1 MKKAFLFSII
11 IILIISS
18 CSDDDTFTGEGP
30 IITEEINMADFSGI
44 EAIGSMEVI
53 ISEGLEQKV
62 EVTGHANIIDRLETT
77 VSNGIWKIK
86 LEDGSYKNADLT
98 FNIVIPS
105 LNSAIIIGSGE
116 ILINDF
122 SSNEDVYIG
131 IVGSGDIQIEKN
143 NGCANLV
150 IDIEGSGHITAK
162 GEFVD
167 IENLDLE
174 IIGSGSFDGFPVE
187 ADQVIIDIVGSGDCS
202 ITAIVG
208 LKVDID
214 GSATV
219 RYKGDPTIESN
230 ISGSGKIINSN

>member
-1 MKKAFLFSII
+1 MKKVILLSTLIVLFII
-11 IILIISS
+11 S
-18 CSDDDTFTGEGP
+18 CSDDETYTGEGP
-30 IITEEINMADFSGI
+30 IITEEIIVEDFSGI

-53 ISEGLEQKV
+53 ISEGVEQKV

-86 LEDGSYKNADLT
+86 LEDGSYKNADLI
-98 FNIVIPS
+98 FNIVMPR
-105 LNSAIIIGSGE
+105 LNSAIIVGSGE

-131 IVGSGDIQIEKN
+131 IIGSGDIQIDEN

-150 IDIEGSGHITAK
+150 IDIEGSGNITAK
-162 GEFVD
+162 GGFDD

-219 RYKGDPTIESN
+219 SYKGDPTIESN